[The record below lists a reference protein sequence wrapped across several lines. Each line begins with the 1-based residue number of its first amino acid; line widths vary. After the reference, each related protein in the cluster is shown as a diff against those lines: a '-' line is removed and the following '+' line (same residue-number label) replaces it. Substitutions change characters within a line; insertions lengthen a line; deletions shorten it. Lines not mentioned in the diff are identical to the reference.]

1 VAWVH
6 PAVVRQLAARDG
18 LAPLP
23 VAGAG
28 AGHAAVAPLDAEP
41 QALQREAP
49 VWAEAQ
55 RAARDAAER
64 LQVVL
69 DAAGR
74 LQVVLDAAGR
84 LQVVLDAEALRLE
97 GRGAPA
103 LPSVLPSALAFRRGQ
118 ALLWLVPQPAARF
131 AHAMACLRVASP

>member
-23 VAGAG
+23 VAGAGAG

-55 RAARDAAER
+55 RAARDAAE
-64 LQVVL
+64 
-69 DAAGR
+69 R

>member
-1 VAWVH
+1 VH

-23 VAGAG
+23 VAG

-55 RAARDAAER
+55 RAARDAAE
-64 LQVVL
+64 
-69 DAAGR
+69 R